1 MRPCFASHQHVS
13 VLIRGHHSGAEVDP
27 LEQSIACLRL
37 WLRLE
42 TERLG
47 LMLYTANIVDS

>member
-13 VLIRGHHSGAEVDP
+13 VLIRGHHSRAEVDP
-27 LEQSIACLRL
+27 LEQSVACLRL